1 MDESQLRNLSPLDG
15 RYRDKTNVTR
25 EIFSEHALIIAR
37 IKSEASWLEF
47 FLENFR
53 KDLLTKDVKE
63 KLNQLSKSPSSSIA
77 IRTKEIEQTT
87 NHDVKAVELALAEEF
102 DGNEELQ
109 SLIHIFLT
117 SEDVNSLSYAMMLQ
131 SSLGSFQKLL
141 ISLTKN
147 IQNKSDKFSDLA
159 MLARTHGQP
168 ATPTT
173 LGKELNVFNQ
183 RLRNE
188 LKKLKKQKVYAKWGG
203 ATANYNPHLLAF
215 PEMDWL
221 DLSKSFLAKQEIA
234 LTSVSTQIEPHD
246 YMADI
251 FQNFVRIN
259 NILIDFSHDIWT
271 YISQDYFKLKLVEN
285 EVGSSTMPHKVN
297 PIDFEN
303 AEGNLGLSTAIF
315 NHLADKLTKSRL
327 QRDLSDSTVLR
338 NIGSAFGYL
347 EIAITSLEKGI
358 QKLDAN
364 VDKIASDLSERYE
377 LLAEP
382 LQSFLRLEGKKD
394 AYDLVKKITRGKT
407 LTRKSYIE
415 VVEKLIDNKKYK
427 KILLQLKP
435 ESYLGL
441 AKNLAK
447 KGDI

>member
-63 KLNQLSKSPSSSIA
+63 KLNQLSKSPSSSIT

-102 DGNEELQ
+102 DGNKELQ

-131 SSLGSFQKLL
+131 SALGSFQKLL

-188 LKKLKKQKVYAKWGG
+188 LKKIKNQKVYAKWGG

-215 PEMDWL
+215 PEIDWV
-221 DLSKSFLAKQEIA
+221 DLSKSFLAKKEIA

-271 YISQDYFKLKLVEN
+271 YISQDYFKLKLVEK

-338 NIGSAFGYL
+338 NIGSAFGHL
-347 EIAITSLEKGI
+347 EIAISSLEKGI

-415 VVEKLIDNKKYK
+415 VVEKLIENEKYK

>member
-251 FQNFVRIN
+251 FQNFVRIS

>member
-53 KDLLTKDVKE
+53 KDLLTNDVKE

-77 IRTKEIEQTT
+77 VRTKEIEKTT

-188 LKKLKKQKVYAKWGG
+188 LKKLKNQKVYAKWGG

-221 DLSKSFLAKQEIA
+221 HLSKSFLAKQEIA

>member
-37 IKSEASWLEF
+37 IKSETSWLEF

-131 SSLGSFQKLL
+131 SALGSFQKLL

-221 DLSKSFLAKQEIA
+221 DLSKSFLAKQETA

-427 KILLQLKP
+427 KTLLQLKP

>member
-131 SSLGSFQKLL
+131 SALGSFQKLL

-347 EIAITSLEKGI
+347 EIAIISLEKGI

>member
-53 KDLLTKDVKE
+53 KDLLTKDLKE

-131 SSLGSFQKLL
+131 SALGSFQKLL

-188 LKKLKKQKVYAKWGG
+188 LKKLKNQKVYAKWGG

-221 DLSKSFLAKQEIA
+221 HLSKSFLAKQEIG

>member
-53 KDLLTKDVKE
+53 KDLLTNDVKE

-77 IRTKEIEQTT
+77 VRTKEIEQIT
-87 NHDVKAVELALAEEF
+87 NHDVKAAELALAEEF

-131 SSLGSFQKLL
+131 SALGSFQKLL

-147 IQNKSDKFSDLA
+147 IQNKSDEFSDLA

-188 LKKLKKQKVYAKWGG
+188 LKKIKNQKVYAKWGG

-215 PEMDWL
+215 PEMDWV
-221 DLSKSFLAKQEIA
+221 DLSKSFLAKKEIA

-338 NIGSAFGYL
+338 NIGSAFGHL
-347 EIAITSLEKGI
+347 EIAISSLEKGI

-364 VDKIASDLSERYE
+364 VEKIASDLSERYE

-415 VVEKLIDNKKYK
+415 VVEKLIEN
-427 KILLQLKP
+427 
-435 ESYLGL
+435 E
-441 AKNLAK
+441 
-447 KGDI
+447 

>member
-131 SSLGSFQKLL
+131 SALGSFQKLL

-221 DLSKSFLAKQEIA
+221 DLSKSFLAKQKIA

-251 FQNFVRIN
+251 FQNFVRVN

>member
-53 KDLLTKDVKE
+53 KDLLTNDVKE
-63 KLNQLSKSPSSSIA
+63 KLNQLSKSPSLSIA
-77 IRTKEIEQTT
+77 VRTKEIEKTT
-87 NHDVKAVELALAEEF
+87 NHDVKAVEIALAEEF

-131 SSLGSFQKLL
+131 SSLESFQKLL

-188 LKKLKKQKVYAKWGG
+188 LKKLKNQKVYAKWGG

-221 DLSKSFLAKQEIA
+221 HLSKSFLAKQEIA

>member
-63 KLNQLSKSPSSSIA
+63 KLNQLSKSPSSSIT

-131 SSLGSFQKLL
+131 SALGSFQKLL

-147 IQNKSDKFSDLA
+147 IQNKSDEFSDLA

-188 LKKLKKQKVYAKWGG
+188 LKKIKNQKVYAKWGG

-215 PEMDWL
+215 PEMDWV
-221 DLSKSFLAKQEIA
+221 DLSKSFLAKKEIA

-338 NIGSAFGYL
+338 NIGSAFGHL
-347 EIAITSLEKGI
+347 EIAISSLEKGI

-364 VDKIASDLSERYE
+364 VEKIASDLSERYE

-415 VVEKLIDNKKYK
+415 VVEKLIENEKYK

-441 AKNLAK
+441 ARNLAK

>member
-15 RYRDKTNVTR
+15 RYRDKTLVTR
-25 EIFSEHALIIAR
+25 EIFSEQGLIIAR
-37 IKSEASWLEF
+37 IKSEASWLQF

-53 KDLLTKDVKE
+53 KDLITKDVKK
-63 KLNQLSKSPSSSIA
+63 KLNELAKSPPSDIA
-77 IRTKEIEQTT
+77 IRTKELEKIT
-87 NHDVKAVELALAEEF
+87 NHDVKAAELALAEQF
-102 DGNEELQ
+102 NGNDELQ

-117 SEDVNSLSYAMMLQ
+117 SEDINSLSYAIMLQ
-131 SSLGSFQKLL
+131 HALDLFQKPLN
-141 ISLTKN
+141 SLCKD
-147 IQNKSDKFSDLA
+147 IQDKANKFSDLA

-183 RLRNE
+183 RLSNE
-188 LKKLKKQKVYAKWGG
+188 IKKLKNQKVFAKWGG

-215 PEMDWL
+215 PESDWI
-221 DLSKSFLAKQEIA
+221 DLSKKFLAKHTVD

-259 NILIDFSHDIWT
+259 NILMDFSHDIWT
-271 YISQDYFKLKLVEN
+271 YISLDYFKLKLVEN

-315 NHLADKLTKSRL
+315 NHLADKLPKSRL
-327 QRDLSDSTVLR
+327 QRDLSDSTALR
-338 NIGSAFGYL
+338 NIGSAFGYF
-347 EIAITSLEKGI
+347 EIAISSLERGM
-358 QKLDAN
+358 QKLEAN
-364 VDKIASDLSERYE
+364 VEIINLDLLDRYE

-407 LTRKSYIE
+407 LTQESYIE
-415 VVEKLIDNKKYK
+415 VVEKLVENVKYK
-427 KILLQLKP
+427 KILLNLKP
-435 ESYLGL
+435 ENYLGL
-441 AKNLAK
+441 AKTLAK
-447 KGDI
+447 KE

>member
-15 RYRDKTNVTR
+15 RYRDKTYVTR
-25 EIFSEHALIIAR
+25 ETFSEHALIIAR

-53 KDLLTKDVKE
+53 KDLLTNDVKE

-77 IRTKEIEQTT
+77 VRTKEIEKTT

-131 SSLGSFQKLL
+131 SALGSFQKLL

-188 LKKLKKQKVYAKWGG
+188 LKKLKNQKVYAKWGG

>member
-102 DGNEELQ
+102 DRNEELQ

-131 SSLGSFQKLL
+131 SALGSFRKLL

-183 RLRNE
+183 RLMNE
-188 LKKLKKQKVYAKWGG
+188 LKKLKNQKVYAKWGG

-382 LQSFLRLEGKKD
+382 LQSFLRLEGKRD

>member
-53 KDLLTKDVKE
+53 KDLLSKDVKE
-63 KLNQLSKSPSSSIA
+63 KLNQLSKSPSSSIT

-117 SEDVNSLSYAMMLQ
+117 SEDVNSSSYAMMLQ
-131 SSLGSFQKLL
+131 SALGSFQKLL

-147 IQNKSDKFSDLA
+147 IQNKSDEFSDLA

-188 LKKLKKQKVYAKWGG
+188 LKKIKNQKVYAKWGG

-215 PEMDWL
+215 PEMDWV
-221 DLSKSFLAKQEIA
+221 DLSRSFLAKKEIA

-338 NIGSAFGYL
+338 NIGSAFGHL
-347 EIAITSLEKGI
+347 EIAISSLEKGI

-364 VDKIASDLSERYE
+364 VEKIASDLSERYE

-415 VVEKLIDNKKYK
+415 VVEKLIENEKYK

>member
-131 SSLGSFQKLL
+131 SALGSFQKLL

-188 LKKLKKQKVYAKWGG
+188 LKKLKNQKVYAKWGG

-221 DLSKSFLAKQEIA
+221 HLSKSFLAKQEIG

>member
-1 MDESQLRNLSPLDG
+1 MN
-15 RYRDKTNVTR
+15 
-25 EIFSEHALIIAR
+25 
-37 IKSEASWLEF
+37 

-131 SSLGSFQKLL
+131 SALGSFQKLL

-427 KILLQLKP
+427 KTLLQLKP

>member
-63 KLNQLSKSPSSSIA
+63 KLNQLSKSPSSSIT

-131 SSLGSFQKLL
+131 SALGSFQKLL

-147 IQNKSDKFSDLA
+147 IQNKSDEFSDLA

-188 LKKLKKQKVYAKWGG
+188 LKKIKNQKVYAKWGG

-215 PEMDWL
+215 PEMDWV
-221 DLSKSFLAKQEIA
+221 DLSKSFLAKKEIA

-327 QRDLSDSTVLR
+327 QIDLSDSTVLR
-338 NIGSAFGYL
+338 NIGSAFGHL
-347 EIAITSLEKGI
+347 EIAISSLEKGI

-364 VDKIASDLSERYE
+364 VEKIASDLSERYE

-415 VVEKLIDNKKYK
+415 VVEKLIENEKYK

-441 AKNLAK
+441 ARNLAK

>member
-131 SSLGSFQKLL
+131 SALGSFQKLL

-188 LKKLKKQKVYAKWGG
+188 LKKLKNQKVYAKWGG

-303 AEGNLGLSTAIF
+303 AEGNLGLSTSIF

-427 KILLQLKP
+427 KTLLQLKP

>member
-53 KDLLTKDVKE
+53 KDLLTNDVKE

-77 IRTKEIEQTT
+77 VRTKEIEQTT

-188 LKKLKKQKVYAKWGG
+188 LKKLKNQKVYAKWGG

-221 DLSKSFLAKQEIA
+221 HLSKSFLAKQEIA

-303 AEGNLGLSTAIF
+303 AEGNLGLSSAIF

>member
-131 SSLGSFQKLL
+131 SALGSFQKLL

-303 AEGNLGLSTAIF
+303 SEGNLGLSTAIF

>member
-63 KLNQLSKSPSSSIA
+63 KLNQLSKSPSSSIT

-131 SSLGSFQKLL
+131 SALGSFQKLL

-147 IQNKSDKFSDLA
+147 IQNKSDEFSDLA

-188 LKKLKKQKVYAKWGG
+188 LKKIKNQKVYAKWGG

-215 PEMDWL
+215 PEMDWV
-221 DLSKSFLAKQEIA
+221 DLSKSFLAKKEIA

-338 NIGSAFGYL
+338 NIGSAFGHL
-347 EIAITSLEKGI
+347 EIAISSLEKGI

-364 VDKIASDLSERYE
+364 VEKIASDLSERYE

>member
-53 KDLLTKDVKE
+53 KDLLTEDVKE

-131 SSLGSFQKLL
+131 SALGSFQKLL

-188 LKKLKKQKVYAKWGG
+188 LKKLKNQKVYAKWGG

-221 DLSKSFLAKQEIA
+221 DLSNSFLAKQEIA

-315 NHLADKLTKSRL
+315 NHLADKLTKSIL

>member
-53 KDLLTKDVKE
+53 KDLLTEDVKE

-117 SEDVNSLSYAMMLQ
+117 SEDVNSSSYAMMLQ
-131 SSLGSFQKLL
+131 SALGSFQKLL

>member
-53 KDLLTKDVKE
+53 KDLLTNDVKE

-77 IRTKEIEQTT
+77 VRTKEIEKTT

-131 SSLGSFQKLL
+131 SALGSFQKLL

>member
-53 KDLLTKDVKE
+53 KDLLTKDVKG

-131 SSLGSFQKLL
+131 SALGSFQKLL

-364 VDKIASDLSERYE
+364 VDKITSDLSERYE

-427 KILLQLKP
+427 KTLLQLKP

>member
-77 IRTKEIEQTT
+77 FRTKEIEQTT

-131 SSLGSFQKLL
+131 SALGSFQKLL

-188 LKKLKKQKVYAKWGG
+188 LKKLKNQKVYAKWGG

>member
-37 IKSEASWLEF
+37 IKSETSWLEF

-131 SSLGSFQKLL
+131 SALGSFQKLL

-427 KILLQLKP
+427 KTLLQLKP

>member
-131 SSLGSFQKLL
+131 SALGSFQKLL

-188 LKKLKKQKVYAKWGG
+188 LKKLKNQKVYAKWGG

>member
-53 KDLLTKDVKE
+53 KDLLTNDVKE

-77 IRTKEIEQTT
+77 VRTKEIEQTT

-131 SSLGSFQKLL
+131 SSLESFQKLL

-188 LKKLKKQKVYAKWGG
+188 LKKLKNQKVYAKWGG

-221 DLSKSFLAKQEIA
+221 HLSKSFLAKQEIA

>member
-1 MDESQLRNLSPLDG
+1 
-15 RYRDKTNVTR
+15 
-25 EIFSEHALIIAR
+25 
-37 IKSEASWLEF
+37 
-47 FLENFR
+47 
-53 KDLLTKDVKE
+53 
-63 KLNQLSKSPSSSIA
+63 
-77 IRTKEIEQTT
+77 
-87 NHDVKAVELALAEEF
+87 
-102 DGNEELQ
+102 
-109 SLIHIFLT
+109 
-117 SEDVNSLSYAMMLQ
+117 
-131 SSLGSFQKLL
+131 
-141 ISLTKN
+141 
-147 IQNKSDKFSDLA
+147 
-159 MLARTHGQP
+159 
-168 ATPTT
+168 
-173 LGKELNVFNQ
+173 
-183 RLRNE
+183 
-188 LKKLKKQKVYAKWGG
+188 
-203 ATANYNPHLLAF
+203 
-215 PEMDWL
+215 MDWL

-427 KILLQLKP
+427 KTLLQLKP

>member
-131 SSLGSFQKLL
+131 SALGSFQKLL

-188 LKKLKKQKVYAKWGG
+188 LKKLKNQKVYAKWGG

-427 KILLQLKP
+427 KTLLQLKP

>member
-77 IRTKEIEQTT
+77 IRTKEIEQKT

-102 DGNEELQ
+102 NGNEELQ

-131 SSLGSFQKLL
+131 SALGSFQKLL

-188 LKKLKKQKVYAKWGG
+188 LKKLKNQKVYAKWGG

-221 DLSKSFLAKQEIA
+221 DLSKSFLAKQKIA

-251 FQNFVRIN
+251 FQNFVRVN

-271 YISQDYFKLKLVEN
+271 YISQDYFKLKMVEN

>member
-427 KILLQLKP
+427 ETLLQLKP

>member
-102 DGNEELQ
+102 DRNEELQ

-131 SSLGSFQKLL
+131 SALGSFRKLL

-183 RLRNE
+183 RLMNE
-188 LKKLKKQKVYAKWGG
+188 LKKLKNQKVYAKWGG

>member
-15 RYRDKTNVTR
+15 RYRDKTYVTR

-131 SSLGSFQKLL
+131 SALGSFQKLL

-188 LKKLKKQKVYAKWGG
+188 LKKLKNQKVYAKWGG

-394 AYDLVKKITRGKT
+394 AYDLVEKITRGKT

-427 KILLQLKP
+427 KTLLQLKP

>member
-53 KDLLTKDVKE
+53 KDLLTNDVKE
-63 KLNQLSKSPSSSIA
+63 KLNQLSKSPSLSIA
-77 IRTKEIEQTT
+77 VRTKEIEKTT

-131 SSLGSFQKLL
+131 SSLESFQKLL

-147 IQNKSDKFSDLA
+147 IQNKSDKFFDLA

-188 LKKLKKQKVYAKWGG
+188 LKKLKNQKVYAKWGG

-221 DLSKSFLAKQEIA
+221 HLSKSFLAKQEIA

>member
-53 KDLLTKDVKE
+53 KDLLSKDVKE
-63 KLNQLSKSPSSSIA
+63 KLNQLSKSPSSSIT

-117 SEDVNSLSYAMMLQ
+117 SEDVNSSSYAMMLQ
-131 SSLGSFQKLL
+131 SALGSFQKLL

-147 IQNKSDKFSDLA
+147 IQNKSDEFSDLA

-188 LKKLKKQKVYAKWGG
+188 LKKIKNQKVYAKWGG

-215 PEMDWL
+215 PEMDWV
-221 DLSKSFLAKQEIA
+221 DLSRSFLAKKEIA

-271 YISQDYFKLKLVEN
+271 YISQDYFKLKLVEK

-338 NIGSAFGYL
+338 NIGSAFGHL
-347 EIAITSLEKGI
+347 EIAISSLEKGI

>member
-131 SSLGSFQKLL
+131 SALGSFQKLL

-188 LKKLKKQKVYAKWGG
+188 LKKIKKQKVYAKWGG

>member
-1 MDESQLRNLSPLDG
+1 M
-15 RYRDKTNVTR
+15 
-25 EIFSEHALIIAR
+25 
-37 IKSEASWLEF
+37 
-47 FLENFR
+47 
-53 KDLLTKDVKE
+53 LTKDVKE

-131 SSLGSFQKLL
+131 SALGSFQKLL

-427 KILLQLKP
+427 ETLLQLKP